1 MSSVQTSISRLIV
14 VLSVVLLVPVATAA
28 ADQYVTVQNGAWSAP
43 STWSDLSG
51 PGGGVPGPSDAAT
64 IANNVTLPGATEVG
78 AVTVGGGG
86 SLDLEGHTL
95 TVDGNFALGANT
107 PATLQSSGSPGAVS
121 VAGGFGVLDASVSD
135 VDVTV
140 ASSNDSSPST
150 AFGADST
157 WSDSSLTQTGGMSLL
172 DPGEV
177 TGLDPTFDGVDVV
190 VAGTS
195 DLPVV
200 FPAGIT
206 LSGSGSLNFGPA
218 GPGATSSPAIL
229 QLGSLSA
236 SGSQTVNTFWDGYVS
251 GSPAAGDLVN
261 LVSAP
266 SASLAGLTATSNSN
280 TTYAA
285 SGGVLSATYAGP
297 VPAPLSNTTAPT
309 VSSSNPAAGQAKPGD
324 TLTCASGTWSPSSTY
339 VYAWQ
344 RGGSAISGQ
353 TGGTYTVTSAD
364 LGTTLSCAVTAT
376 AGTQSATA
384 KASNSINVPAAPT
397 IALAGPPATVTT
409 TSAWAPYTLGAG
421 DTVTGCTLDS
431 VALTLTSCTS
441 PISLSGYADASMH
454 KLTVTAKNAA
464 GLTTTATAPFA
475 VHLAPSLLAIGSGPG
490 QGSRV
495 EVVDARTGD
504 TVADFSAFGP
514 SYQGGVSVAF
524 GDLNGDGTQDL
535 IVAGGHGDPPEV
547 KVIDGA
553 QLSELQN
560 GEPVPSSAV
569 LADFYALDPN
579 FTGGVSVAAGDV
591 EGNGQTDLV
600 VGAGPGGGPQVDVI
614 DGAKLNQLQPD
625 GGTPGSVTGSALL
638 ESFFAFSPNF
648 TGGVSVAVADVGA
661 THDLVVGAGAG
672 GGPSVIVY
680 DGATLSVVANFM
692 AFSPQFTGG
701 VSVAAGDVLNN
712 GTPDVVVGP
721 GAGGGPQVAV
731 FEIPSPQNGG
741 AAPTD
746 VDNFFAYRPNFVG
759 GLNVAASFGGIATA
773 QGQTGN
779 AADFWAYN
787 SATGL
792 FSDVDG
798 SLPFP
803 SSSGVSVALSL
814 PGPAPSPTS
823 TSITAQGTIGS
834 TSTNGVSAS
843 TKVSCSGSP
852 GTTCHDTLTLQS
864 GGSASQP
871 TTKNAPDFAATA
883 RKKHRKAS
891 PKPTVL
897 GRAKATIRA
906 GTSKTVTISLN
917 RTGRRLLAK
926 RHTLKLRLVIT
937 VSGRAT
943 AGPTVVFRA
952 KSPKQHH

>member
-14 VLSVVLLVPVATAA
+14 VLSVILLGPVASAA
-28 ADQYVTVQNGAWSAP
+28 ADQYATVQNGPWSAP

-51 PGGGVPGPSDAAT
+51 PGGEVPGPSDEAT
-64 IANNVTLPGATEVG
+64 ITTNVTLPSPTEVG
-78 AVTVGGGG
+78 AAIVGGGG
-86 SLDLEGHTL
+86 SLDLEGNTL
-95 TVDGNFALGANT
+95 TVDGNLALGANT

-121 VAGGFGVLDASVSD
+121 VGGGLGVLDASVSD

-140 ASSNDSSPST
+140 ASSNGSSPST

-157 WSDSSLTQTGGMSLL
+157 WSGSSLTQTGGMSLL

-177 TGLDPTFDGVDVV
+177 TGLDPTFDGVDVA

-195 DLPVV
+195 ELPVI
-200 FPAGIT
+200 FSAGIT
-206 LSGSGSLNFGPA
+206 LSGTGSLNFGPA

-251 GSPAAGDLVN
+251 GSPADGDLVN

-266 SASLAGLTATSNSN
+266 SESLAGLTATSDSN
-280 TTYAA
+280 TTYAT
-285 SGGVLSATYAGP
+285 SGGVLSATYAGS
-297 VPAPLSNTTAPT
+297 VPAPPSDTTAPT

-324 TLTCASGTWSPSSTY
+324 TLTCGSGTWSPSSTY
-339 VYAWQ
+339 AYAWQ

-364 LGTTLSCAVTAT
+364 LGTTLSCSVTAT

-397 IALAGPPATVTT
+397 IALAGPPATVST

-421 DTVTGCTLDS
+421 DTVTGCTLDGAP
-431 VALTLTSCTS
+431 VTSCTS
-441 PISLSGYADASMH
+441 PISLSGYADGSTH
-454 KLTVTAKNAA
+454 KLAVTAANAA
-464 GLTTTATAPFA
+464 GMTTTATATFV

-495 EVVDARTGD
+495 EVVDARTGQ

-524 GDLNGDGTQDL
+524 GDVNGDGTPDL

-547 KVIDGA
+547 KVVDGA
-553 QLSELQN
+553 QLGELQN

-569 LADFYALDPN
+569 LADFYAFDPN
-579 FTGGVSVAAGDV
+579 FTGGVSVAAGDL
-591 EGNGQTDLV
+591 EGDGQTDLV
-600 VGAGPGGGPQVDVI
+600 VGPGPGGGPQVKVI
-614 DGAKLNQLQPD
+614 DGAKLSQLQAD
-625 GGTPGSVTGSALL
+625 GGTPSSASAAATLASL
-638 ESFFAFSPNF
+638 FAFSPNF

-661 THDLVVGAGAG
+661 THDVVVGAGAG
-672 GGPSVIVY
+672 GAPEVVVY
-680 DGATLSVVANFM
+680 NGATFAMVTSFM
-692 AFSPQFTGG
+692 AFDPNFTGG
-701 VSVAAGDVLNN
+701 VSVAAGDVHDD
-712 GTPDVVVGP
+712 GTPDVVVGA
-721 GAGGGPQVAV
+721 GAGGGANVRV
-731 FEIPSPQNGG
+731 FSIQQSGQ
-741 AAPTD
+741 AATATPT
-746 VDNFFAYRPNFVG
+746 NSFFAYQNFFG
-759 GLNVAASFGGIATA
+759 GLNVAASFGGLAT
-773 QGQTGN
+773 GQSQAGN
-779 AADFWAYN
+779 AAGFFAFDPVK
-787 SATGL
+787 GL
-792 FSDVDG
+792 FSDVDD

-803 SSSGVSVALSL
+803 NSSGVSVALSL
-814 PGPAPSPTS
+814 PGPAPSPAPAS
-823 TSITAQGTIGS
+823 TTAQPSIGS
-834 TSTNGVSAS
+834 TGTKGDSAS

-864 GGSASQP
+864 GGSGGQP
-871 TTKNAPDFAATA
+871 AMNAPELAATA
-883 RKKHRKAS
+883 RKKRGNAT
-891 PKPTVL
+891 PKPIVL
-897 GRAKATIRA
+897 GRAKATIPA

-952 KSPKQHH
+952 KSPKQRH

>member
-1 MSSVQTSISRLIV
+1 MSSVQTSILRLIV
-14 VLSVVLLVPVATAA
+14 FLSVVLLGPVGTAA
-28 ADQYVTVQNGAWSAP
+28 ADQYATVQNGAWSAS

-64 IANNVTLPGATEVG
+64 ITTNVTLPSATEVG
-78 AVTVGGGG
+78 AVMVGGGG
-86 SLDLEGHTL
+86 LLDLEGNTL
-95 TVDGNFALGANT
+95 TVDGNFVLGANT

-121 VAGGFGVLDASVSD
+121 VAGGFGVLDATVSD
-135 VDVTV
+135 VDLTV
-140 ASSNDSSPST
+140 ASSNGSSPST

-157 WSDSSLTQTGGMSLL
+157 WSGSSLTQTGGMSLL

-177 TGLDPTFDGVDVV
+177 TGLDPTFDGVDVA

-200 FPAGIT
+200 FPVGIT
-206 LSGSGSLNFGPA
+206 LSGTGSLDFGPA

-236 SGSQTVNTFWDGYVS
+236 SGSQAVNTFWDGYVS
-251 GSPAAGDLVN
+251 GTPADGDLVN

-266 SASLAGLTATSNSN
+266 SASLAGLTATSDSN
-280 TTYAA
+280 TTYAT
-285 SGGVLSATYAGP
+285 SGGVLSATYAGSA
-297 VPAPLSNTTAPT
+297 PAPPSDTTAPT

-339 VYAWQ
+339 AYAWQ

-364 LGTTLSCAVTAT
+364 LGTTLSCSVTAT

-421 DTVTGCTLDS
+421 DTVTGCTRDG
-431 VALTLTSCTS
+431 VPLTSCAS
-441 PISLSGYADASMH
+441 PISLSGYADASTH
-454 KLTVTAKNAA
+454 TLTVTATNAA
-464 GLTTTATAPFA
+464 GMTTTATAQFV

-495 EVVDARTGD
+495 EVVDPRTGQ

-524 GDLNGDGTQDL
+524 GDLNGDGTPDL

-553 QLSELQN
+553 KLGELQN
-560 GEPVPSSAV
+560 GEQVPSSAV
-569 LADFYALDPN
+569 LADFYAFDPR

-591 EGNGQTDLV
+591 EGNGHTDLV
-600 VGAGPGGGPQVDVI
+600 VGAGPGGGPQVNVI
-614 DGAKLNQLQPD
+614 DGAKLSQLQAD
-625 GGTPGSVTGSALL
+625 GGTPSSASGAATLG
-638 ESFFAFSPNF
+638 SFFAFNPNF
-648 TGGVSVAVADVGA
+648 TGGVSVAVADVGT
-661 THDLVVGAGAG
+661 THDLIVGAGPG
-672 GGPSVIVY
+672 GGPNVNVY
-680 DGATLSVVANFM
+680 DGPTLSKVASFM
-692 AFSPQFTGG
+692 AFSPMFTGG
-701 VSVAAGDVLNN
+701 VSVAAGDVFDN

-721 GAGGGPQVAV
+721 GAGGGPEVSV
-731 FEIPSPQNGG
+731 FEIANPQTG
-741 AAPTD
+741 AAVAPTG
-746 VDNFFAYRPNFVG
+746 VDNFFAYSSSFVG

-773 QGQTGN
+773 PGQAAN

-787 SATGL
+787 SASNS
-792 FSDVDG
+792 FSDVDR
-798 SLPFP
+798 SSPFP
-803 SSSGVSVALSL
+803 NSSGVSVALSL

-823 TSITAQGTIGS
+823 TSIAAQGTIGS
-834 TSTNGVSAS
+834 TSTNGASAS

-871 TTKNAPDFAATA
+871 TTKNAPELAATA
-883 RKKHRKAS
+883 RKKRGKAT
-891 PKPTVL
+891 PKPIVL
-897 GRAKATIRA
+897 GRAKATIPA

-943 AGPTVVFRA
+943 TGPTVVFKA
-952 KSPKQHH
+952 KSPKHRH